1 MDYIKLGTRYYRD
14 PAILAANERTGGLAE
29 VLFLR
34 GLAQCGADETEGHI
48 TKASLS
54 FLGVRNAPRIA
65 AVLVDEKLWEEIPD
79 GWRVRSWVKWQSEH
93 DALARRRKADRER
106 QSRRR
111 KGFSGKPPPDGGARD
126 RPRDS
131 RRDGPRD
138 TSRDESRDVT
148 PPRGEGE
155 ERRTQLPTDVASGD
169 AREHEHSIAGSITA
183 AYAAGVPLSDHGRAL
198 RTIAA
203 ALDAGYTPDLVRR
216 GVGRLIAE
224 QRTCTPDALR
234 IAITADDQPPAGQP
248 PRRRTATEKANGW
261 LTVGL
266 DDQDERPAL
275 RALPG
280 GAG

>member
-1 MDYIKLGTRYYRD
+1 MVWFKVDDTLSAHPKARRAG
-14 PAILAANERTGGLAE
+14 LAAMGLWT
-29 VLFLR
+29 
-34 GLAQCGADETEGHI
+34 LAGSWSAQQLTDGFVPAWFVEGWPQGRRH
-48 TKASLS
+48 
-54 FLGVRNAPRIA
+54 A
-65 AVLVDEKLWEEIPD
+65 ATLVAAGFWTPDTVEGED
-79 GWRVRSWVKWQSEH
+79 GWRFHQWTERNPTRAEVEAERAAAKQRMRKTRDKRKRSADVPPNVLANGQRTNGERSGEVRPGVR
-93 DALARRRKADRER
+93 LPR
-106 QSRRR
+106 
-111 KGFSGKPPPDGGARD
+111 PD
-126 RPRDS
+126 P
-131 RRDGPRD
+131 
-138 TSRDESRDVT
+138 T
-148 PPRGEGE
+148 
-155 ERRTQLPTDVASGD
+155 LPTSGHQSSDVRSGD